1 MDVEISANG
10 AWVLFIDAYS
20 PDTTNNATVLAGA
33 TGEVRDTTSIPL
45 PYYSSSAAIS
55 DSGNYVA
62 VEDEFAV
69 NVYRWRASL
78 AKYELAY
85 VLAPPPGIAATGID
99 SIVMSTGRD
108 KEEMIVAQ
116 YDIGNE
122 TAPAV
127 GVAVGIWSLVSAQLL
142 TTWSRVGTISF
153 GAMSADGDY
162 VAVPLDDGAVVLKRG
177 SNDEVFSFSADTMF
191 KASVNVVRSS
201 GGGGDTVFLAV
212 AGGNNG
218 AGGAGNVGDA
228 YAYEINVPDQVTFVA
243 AGPGG
248 SGAGAATFAAAAPCF
263 GSFSGE
269 PLEEVCFTTLLNS
282 TVTSGLSVREYP
294 AATAAAA
301 RLVSYNVSQMYPVS
315 GFDVA
320 LPLGGFGV
328 IEYFLGGFNRKK
340 ENLLDARTVPFMM
353 LPPAAAGGWV
363 ARMAL
368 APSKF
373 PGGSKVPEPLDNVT
387 IVPLGAGALTL
398 AVQSFEWVDAPTG
411 AELDAL
417 CTDAKRAVG
426 KGALPGY
433 GVDAASPFAAGIY
446 ALYYGRSTGPF
457 VAECWLGVAKSGGD

>member
-1 MDVEISANG
+1 
-10 AWVLFIDAYS
+10 
-20 PDTTNNATVLAGA
+20 
-33 TGEVRDTTSIPL
+33 
-45 PYYSSSAAIS
+45 
-55 DSGNYVA
+55 
-62 VEDEFAV
+62 
-69 NVYRWRASL
+69 
-78 AKYELAY
+78 
-85 VLAPPPGIAATGID
+85 
-99 SIVMSTGRD
+99 
-108 KEEMIVAQ
+108 
-116 YDIGNE
+116 
-122 TAPAV
+122 
-127 GVAVGIWSLVSAQLL
+127 
-142 TTWSRVGTISF
+142 
-153 GAMSADGDY
+153 
-162 VAVPLDDGAVVLKRG
+162 
-177 SNDEVFSFSADTMF
+177 
-191 KASVNVVRSS
+191 
-201 GGGGDTVFLAV
+201 
-212 AGGNNG
+212 
-218 AGGAGNVGDA
+218 
-228 YAYEINVPDQVTFVA
+228 
-243 AGPGG
+243 
-248 SGAGAATFAAAAPCF
+248 
-263 GSFSGE
+263 
-269 PLEEVCFTTLLNS
+269 
-282 TVTSGLSVREYP
+282 VREYP
-294 AATAAAA
+294 AATVAAA

-315 GFDVA
+315 DFDVA

-457 VAECWLGVAKSGGD
+457 FAECWLGVAKSRGD